1 MSTTHFDKKAKDWDK
16 DVEKSTRAKLI
27 ATKIVDFIEP
37 TNQMNALEFGCGTG
51 LLSFALK
58 DAFKTITLVDSSE
71 GMINV
76 LKEKIKNQQIN
87 NFKPLLIDLIKT
99 PSKIEKTD
107 VIFTLMTL
115 HHINNIEQISNI
127 FHSLLNT
134 NGYLC
139 IADLDEEDG
148 SFHPK
153 EQNFDGHFGF
163 NKNNLETI
171 LKNAGF
177 EIVHYSI
184 PYTIENKETDKKY
197 PVFLMIAKKLLLN

>member
-1 MSTTHFDKKAKDWDK
+1 MGIFEH
-16 DVEKSTRAKLI
+16 VEK
-27 ATKIVDFIEP
+27 
-37 TNQMNALEFGCGTG
+37 
-51 LLSFALK
+51 
-58 DAFKTITLVDSSE
+58 
-71 GMINV
+71 
-76 LKEKIKNQQIN
+76 QQIK
-87 NFKPLLIDLIKT
+87 NFKPLLIDLIKN
-99 PSKIEKTD
+99 PSKIAKTD

-115 HHINNIEQISNI
+115 HHIHNIEQISNI

-163 NKNNLETI
+163 NKNNLETT
-171 LKNAGF
+171 LKNCGF

-184 PYTIENKETDKKY
+184 PYTIEKEVTGKKY
-197 PVFLMIAKKLLLN
+197 PLFLMIAKKIND

>member
-1 MSTTHFDKKAKDWDK
+1 MSTTHFNKKAKDWDK
-16 DVEKSTRAKLI
+16 DLEKTSRAELI
-27 ATKIVDFIEP
+27 ARKIVDFIKP
-37 TNQMNALEFGCGTG
+37 TQQINALEFGCGTG

-58 DAFKTITLVDSSE
+58 NDFNEITLVDSSE
-71 GMINV
+71 GMIQV
-76 LKEKIKNQQIN
+76 LKEKIEKQQIK
-87 NFKPLLIDLIKT
+87 NFKPLLIDLIKS
-99 PSKIEKTD
+99 PAKIEKTD

-115 HHINNIEQISNI
+115 HHINNIEQISTI

-163 NKNNLETI
+163 NKNSLENI
-171 LKNAGF
+171 LKQSGF
-177 EIVHYSI
+177 EIVNYSI
-184 PYTIENKETDKKY
+184 PYLIEKEDTGKKY
-197 PVFLMIAKKLLLN
+197 PIFLMIAKKITD

>member
-1 MSTTHFDKKAKDWDK
+1 MSTTHFNEKAKDWDK
-16 DVEKSTRAKLI
+16 DVEKRNRAKLI
-27 ATKIVDFIEP
+27 ANEIVAFIKPTK
-37 TNQMNALEFGCGTG
+37 QMNALEFGCGTG

-58 DAFKTITLVDSSE
+58 DHFNQITLVDSSE

-76 LKEKIKNQQIN
+76 LKEKIKNQQIK
-87 NFKPLLIDLIKT
+87 NFKPLLIDLIKN

-107 VIFTLMTL
+107 AIFTLMTL
-115 HHINNIEQISNI
+115 HHINNIEQISTI

-163 NKNNLETI
+163 NKNSLENI
-171 LKNAGF
+171 LNQQGF

-184 PYTIENKETDKKY
+184 PYVIKKEDTGKKY
-197 PVFLMIAKKLLLN
+197 PIFLMIAKKITD